1 LKHFFRDSTKSAF
14 VLVLFSTFFF
24 CYASVNT
31 PEFIMSEESKT
42 ADGDYV
48 MMGTG
53 GAVPGK
59 PGTALNLDDPSL
71 SQEDRDHRLA
81 IALQQQENAAAY
93 NEHKVKHDAQVASDK
108 LRTTRSGTYTK
119 LAAVRAKDHGML
131 SVPSDY
137 TSEFAYQKESDM
149 MQPTTF
155 VAPPPGAHP
164 QEIADYKLAVEMQK
178 VEQVDAGTVRTM
190 QKMVVEEE
198 LADEAQALRTTRSKN
213 TL

>member
-1 LKHFFRDSTKSAF
+1 
-14 VLVLFSTFFF
+14 
-24 CYASVNT
+24 
-31 PEFIMSEESKT
+31 MSEESKT
-42 ADGDYV
+42 AEGDYV

-59 PGTALNLDDPSL
+59 PGVALNLDDPSL
-71 SQEDRDHRLA
+71 TQEERDHRLA

-93 NEHKVKHDAQVASDK
+93 TEHKVKHDAHVESDR
-108 LRTTRSGTYTK
+108 LRTARSGTYTK

-131 SVPSDY
+131 TVPSDY
-137 TSEFAYQKESDM
+137 TSEFAYHKSEGMAPSSA
-149 MQPTTF
+149 F

-164 QEIADYKLAVEMQK
+164 QEIADYKLALEMQK

-190 QKMVVEEE
+190 QKMVTEEE
-198 LADEAQALRTTRSKN
+198 LAEEAQALRTTRSKN